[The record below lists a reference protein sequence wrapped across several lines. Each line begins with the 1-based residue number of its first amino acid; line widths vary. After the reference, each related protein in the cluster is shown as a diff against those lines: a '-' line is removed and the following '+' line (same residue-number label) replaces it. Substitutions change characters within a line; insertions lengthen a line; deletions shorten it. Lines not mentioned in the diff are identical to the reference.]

1 MRVLIELHPSSTIL
15 TMGSP
20 TTSRD
25 DIGLAFA
32 SVAGSV
38 VFYLMLARLQDWVFP
53 NVEFIRGVGWI
64 YLPAGARLLCPLL
77 LGLPGAVGVLV
88 ASWCECFFHLYPDDP
103 LRSLAGGISSALAPY
118 LVYLFAIRVLGMQP
132 SLANLTSRRLLLLV
146 PLFGVASPLMHH
158 LWFWIHHDPVDL
170 AQGFAVMAAGD
181 MIGALVVLYA
191 LKGMLGLLP
200 APPRRL

>member
-1 MRVLIELHPSSTIL
+1 MSSPLTPGNHAGPGVSDRARV
-15 TMGSP
+15 
-20 TTSRD
+20 
-25 DIGLAFA
+25 ACA
-32 SVAGSV
+32 SVVGSV
-38 VFYLMLARLQDWVFP
+38 VFYLLLARLQDWVFP
-53 NVEFIRGVGWI
+53 NVEFMRGVGWI

-88 ASWCECFFHLYPDDP
+88 GSWCECFFHLYPDDP
-103 LRSLAGGISSALAPY
+103 VRSFAGGISSALAPY
-118 LVYLFAIRVLGMQP
+118 LVYLFALRVLGMQA

-158 LWFWIHHDPVDL
+158 LWFWMHGDHVDL

-181 MIGALVVLYA
+181 MLGALVVLYA

-200 APPRRL
+200 APAPRREDLS

>member
-1 MRVLIELHPSSTIL
+1 MPTPTIPHDDVGQGVADRV
-15 TMGSP
+15 
-20 TTSRD
+20 R
-25 DIGLAFA
+25 LAFA
-32 SVAGSV
+32 SIVGSV

-53 NVEFIRGVGWI
+53 NVEFMRGVGWI

-77 LGLPGAVGVLV
+77 LGLPGAAGVLV

-103 LRSLAGGISSALAPY
+103 LRSFAGGISSSLAPY
-118 LVYLFAIRVLGMQP
+118 LVYLFAIRVMGMQA

-158 LWFWIHHDPVDL
+158 LWFWIHHDPVNL

-181 MIGALVVLYA
+181 MLGAVVVLYA
-191 LKGMLGLLP
+191 LKGMLSLLP
-200 APPRRL
+200 APPRRP